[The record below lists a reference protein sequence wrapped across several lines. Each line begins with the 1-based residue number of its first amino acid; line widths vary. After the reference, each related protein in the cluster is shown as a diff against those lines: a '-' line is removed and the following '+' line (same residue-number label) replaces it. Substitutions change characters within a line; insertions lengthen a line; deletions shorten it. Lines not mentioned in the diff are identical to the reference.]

1 MMYFR
6 YIYIFKFTFFPGHS
20 KYGLC
25 ETLTV
30 ISLII
35 TIKLVIVIIVTFTF
49 ITRLSSSLHCHQAS
63 VKYLL
68 HDGDWP
74 LPVYCWNR

>member
-25 ETLTV
+25 KTLTV

-49 ITRLSSSLHCHQAS
+49 ITRLSSSLPCHQAS
-63 VKYLL
+63 VK
-68 HDGDWP
+68 
-74 LPVYCWNR
+74 